1 MARMGNFAGP
11 SEQYGVPLSF
21 IHPADN
27 DFAKARFNPIL
38 LDPRWKLTNKQRR
51 EMQEKADDLAQTLG
65 YGRDEYSGKQPRS
78 QKRSSQSSRQRR

>member
-21 IHPADN
+21 IHPKDN

-38 LDPRWKLTNKQRR
+38 LDPRWKLTDQQRR
-51 EMQEKADDLAQTLG
+51 DLQQKADDLAQTLAL
-65 YGRDEYSGKQPRS
+65 SGEVSIGQGNRRRQP
-78 QKRSSQSSRQRR
+78 KRR

>member
-21 IHPADN
+21 IHPKDN

-38 LDPRWKLTNKQRR
+38 LDPRWKLTDQQRR
-51 EMQEKADDLAQTLG
+51 DLQQKADDLAKTLAL
-65 YGRDEYSGKQPRS
+65 SGEVSIGQGNRS
-78 QKRSSQSSRQRR
+78 RRPAKRR